1 MMRDDRHSEIAADED
16 GDRAPIADQ
25 GELLPVLD
33 GSQNSRAKAKGPED
47 PRGLS
52 LPASTAHCRPAL

>member
-1 MMRDDRHSEIAADED
+1 MTIAIPKSPQTKMAIE
-16 GDRAPIADQ
+16 RPIADQ

-52 LPASTAHCRPAL
+52 LPASTARCRPAL